1 MSWSRRLMFVLSLD
15 GLLDGRLGWP
25 GSLVARYGVTVLAVA
40 LATLARVWL
49 NPWVSSAQFITF
61 FPAVLIV
68 TLLAGTAPGLLSVAL
83 SAAASWFVVG
93 AANLPGYNA
102 SALFLFVP
110 VAIMDVAAISG
121 LLAAYSG
128 SRRALARVGELNAS
142 LSRSE
147 ARFRDVVE
155 AAPDAMI
162 IADRNQRIVL
172 VNAEAERL
180 FRYGRPEL
188 LGQPLTRLMPHRFHD
203 FHGARVADFDGAQGP
218 RRMGDGADLFGLRR
232 DGTEFPVE
240 TNLSVLPGDGD
251 DLICSVVRDLTFRK
265 ETQERQTLLIRELN
279 HRVKNTLASV
289 QSIAHHT
296 FKSTGDPAAFS
307 EALEAR
313 LIALSQSHDV
323 LTRNDWAGASVA
335 DIVAEQLSPYDHGA
349 RPPYTLEGPAVTL
362 GPNRA
367 VTLGMALGE
376 LATNAAKFGALAGTG
391 TVHVAWEKH
400 REGAETWLRLTWRE
414 RGGPPV
420 TPPARRGFG
429 TRLIERSLAG
439 GLRGSAKLEF
449 GPEGVTCV
457 MDFPLLAGEA

>member
-1 MSWSRRLMFVLSLD
+1 MFVLSLD

-49 NPWVSSAQFITF
+49 NSWVSSAQFITF

-128 SRRALARVGELNAS
+128 SRTALARVGELNAS

-188 LGQPLTRLMPHRFHD
+188 LGQPLTRLMPNRFHA

-335 DIVAEQLSPYDHGA
+335 DIVAEQLSPYDHGPQ
-349 RPPYTLEGPAVTL
+349 PPYTLEGPAVTL

-391 TVHVAWEKH
+391 TVHVAWEEH
-400 REGAETWLRLTWRE
+400 REGPETWLRLTWRE

>member
-1 MSWSRRLMFVLSLD
+1 MFVLSLD
-15 GLLDGRLGWP
+15 GLLDGRLGRP
-25 GSLVARYGVTVLAVA
+25 GSLVARYGITLLAVA

-49 NPWVSSAQFITF
+49 NPWISSAQFITF

-68 TLLAGTAPGLLSVAL
+68 TLLAGTAPGLLAVAL

-93 AANLPGYNA
+93 AADLPGYTA
-102 SALFLFVP
+102 SALILFVL
-110 VAIMDVAAISG
+110 VAIMDVAAISA
-121 LLAAYSG
+121 LLAAYAG
-128 SRRALARVGELNAS
+128 SRTALARVGELNAS

-162 IADRNQRIVL
+162 IADRDQRIVL

-180 FRYGRPEL
+180 FRYERPEL
-188 LGQPLTRLMPHRFHD
+188 LGQPLTRLMPHRFHA
-203 FHGARVADFDGAQGP
+203 FHGARVADFAGDQGP

-232 DGTEFPVE
+232 DGSEFPVE
-240 TNLSVLPGDGD
+240 TNLSVLRGDGD

-335 DIVAEQLSPYDHGA
+335 DIVAEQLSPYDRGPL
-349 RPPYTLEGPAVTL
+349 PPYTLEGPVVTL

-376 LATNAAKFGALAGTG
+376 LATNAAKFGALAGAG
-391 TVHVAWEKH
+391 TVHVVWERH
-400 REGAETWLRLTWRE
+400 RDGSETWLRLTWRE

-420 TPPARRGFG
+420 SPPAHRGFG
-429 TRLIERSLAG
+429 TRLIERGLAG
-439 GLRGSAKLEF
+439 GLRGSARLEF
-449 GPEGVTCV
+449 GAEGVTCV
-457 MDFPLLAGEA
+457 MDFPLLPGEA